1 MFAKLR
7 GRVDGTGEDTAVIDV
22 NGVGYLVHC
31 SSRTL
36 GQLAQ
41 VDGEV
46 SLQIETQVRE
56 DRIQLFGFLV
66 ESERAWFRLLNGV
79 QGVGARVALGILGT
93 LRVEEIVQAIALQ
106 DKAPLTRAPSV
117 GPKLAQRI
125 VTELKDKAAGM
136 ALSAAPK
143 PAAEGAVAVL
153 PTAEG
158 AMADAVSALVNLGF
172 AQAQAMG
179 AVAKASRDAG
189 ADADVKT
196 LIRHGLRE
204 LSA

>member
-7 GRVDGTGEDTAVIDV
+7 GRVDGTSEDTAVIDV

-31 SSRTL
+31 SARTL

-46 SLQIETQVRE
+46 ALQIETQVRE

-66 ESERAWFRLLNGV
+66 ETERAWFRLLNGV
-79 QGVGARVALGILGT
+79 QGVGARVALGMLGT

-125 VTELKDKAAGM
+125 RDAWALRAEGRCTVPSTVGLERETNPFMRYDQPSIRAALAQQGLGSPGSDSEVFAATRALKDRKDYKQM
-136 ALSAAPK
+136 SDSD
-143 PAAEGAVAVL
+143 L
-153 PTAEG
+153 PLT
-158 AMADAVSALVNLGF
+158 
-172 AQAQAMG
+172 
-179 AVAKASRDAG
+179 
-189 ADADVKT
+189 
-196 LIRHGLRE
+196 
-204 LSA
+204 